1 MRRPPVRRKTVL
13 VTGCSSG
20 IGLATARILR
30 DRDWQ
35 VVPTARSDADL
46 AMLSGDGFRPVR
58 LDLADSA
65 SVRDCALETM
75 EILGGAIGG
84 LVNNAGYGV
93 PGALEE
99 IPRDALRRQFEV
111 NVFGAQDLANRFIP
125 AMRVQ
130 GWGRIVNVSSVL
142 GRVVTPMTGAYCA
155 SKFALE
161 ALSEA
166 LRVELWDS
174 GIGVSV
180 VEPGPIVSEFRRNAA
195 ATAEAELDVA
205 GSRYADHL
213 RSEIERRKKQEK
225 KPDGFTLGPE
235 AVAAPIVHALESPHP
250 RRRYCVT
257 VAAHLGALA
266 ARFAPPALLD
276 WVNRRGLPTVRA
288 PSAC

>member
-1 MRRPPVRRKTVL
+1 VL

-20 IGLATARILR
+20 IGLATARVLQQR
-30 DRDWQ
+30 GWE
-35 VVPTARSDADL
+35 VVPTARSDGDL
-46 AMLSGDGFRPVR
+46 AMLRADGFRPVR
-58 LDLADSA
+58 LDVADSG
-65 SVRDCALETM
+65 SVAACATEAL

-84 LVNNAGYGV
+84 LVNNAGLGV
-93 PGALEE
+93 PGPLEE
-99 IPRDALRRQFEV
+99 IPREALRRQFEV
-111 NVFGAQDLANRFIP
+111 NVFGAQDLANRLIP
-125 AMRVQ
+125 VMRAQ

-142 GRVVTPMTGAYCA
+142 GRIVTPMTGAYCA

-161 ALSEA
+161 ALSDA

-174 GIGVSV
+174 GIGVSI

-195 ATAEAELDVA
+195 ATAEAVLDVA

-213 RSEIERRKKQEK
+213 RGEIDRRKKQEK

-235 AVAAPIVHALESPHP
+235 AVAAPIAHALESARP

-257 VAAHLGALA
+257 IAAHLGAFA

-276 WVNRRGLPTVRA
+276 WANRRGLPGEG
-288 PSAC
+288 S

>member
-1 MRRPPVRRKTVL
+1 MKRPLVQRRTVL

-20 IGLATARILR
+20 IGLATARVLR
-30 DRDWQ
+30 QRGWE
-35 VVPTARSDADL
+35 VAPTARSDEDL
-46 AMLSGDGFRPVR
+46 AMLRADGFHPVR
-58 LDLADSA
+58 LDVADA
-65 SVRDCALETM
+65 ESVRACARET
-75 EILGGAIGG
+75 LALFGGVIGG
-84 LVNNAGYGV
+84 VVNNAGYGV

-111 NVFGAQDLANRFIP
+111 NVFGAQDLTNQFIP
-125 AMRVQ
+125 VLRTQ

-142 GRVVTPMTGAYCA
+142 GRIVQPMTGAYCA
-155 SKFALE
+155 SKFAME
-161 ALSEA
+161 ALSDA

-174 GIGVSV
+174 GIGVSI

-195 ATAEAELDVA
+195 ATAEAVLDVA

-213 RSEIERRKKQEK
+213 RSEIDRRKRQEK

-235 AVAAPIVHALESPHP
+235 AVAAPIAHALESAHP

-257 VAAHLGALA
+257 ILAHLGALA

-276 WVNRRGLPTVRA
+276 WANRHSLPGRGR
-288 PSAC
+288 